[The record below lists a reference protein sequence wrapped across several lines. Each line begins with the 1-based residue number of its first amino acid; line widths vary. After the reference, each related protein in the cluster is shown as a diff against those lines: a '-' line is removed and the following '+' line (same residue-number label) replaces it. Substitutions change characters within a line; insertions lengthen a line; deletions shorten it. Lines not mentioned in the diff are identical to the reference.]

1 MAEST
6 TLHNYL
12 FNSTIPPSTTT
23 EFWTSENE
31 HDQTQMMVKRILYSL
46 YYRIY
51 MFSISCVFMLY
62 MTLVIGLPILVILI
76 VIKLRSKQII
86 EQKRQY
92 WANHQTLD
100 RVIKSKVQKF
110 ADDLKVKA
118 LEEEERLQK
127 EAEENIRKIGHV

>member
-1 MAEST
+1 
-6 TLHNYL
+6 
-12 FNSTIPPSTTT
+12 
-23 EFWTSENE
+23 
-31 HDQTQMMVKRILYSL
+31 
-46 YYRIY
+46 
-51 MFSISCVFMLY
+51 MLY